1 MPIHRLKFRIFQ
13 NLNQIKKISSELA
26 SSSNLKTLRLQE
38 NCLSLQSFP
47 TNILSSSNVSLISI
61 EGNLFDMKDF
71 GDLEGYSQYMDR
83 YTATKKKLI
92 TERYCSVNAKIFT
105 FGDYNIVFAVWLSEL
120 KNSVNATAL
129 KSPTR

>member
-92 TERYCSVNAKIFT
+92 ILHPPSCRL
-105 FGDYNIVFAVWLSEL
+105 GDYNIVFAVWLSEL